1 MNFYGSV
8 GYIMAGSGIQSLL
21 ELIYAEHTVP
31 HIFFAK
37 AFTRATRAPPLN
49 WLLCRK
55 RFNIFLISDMSFETR
70 EQHKALLSTL
80 MKKDYPDAMKIL

>member
-37 AFTRATRAPPLN
+37 AFTRATRAPVN
-49 WLLCRK
+49 
-55 RFNIFLISDMSFETR
+55 SSSSFKLATL
-70 EQHKALLSTL
+70 QKAF
-80 MKKDYPDAMKIL
+80 

>member
-31 HIFFAK
+31 HIF
-37 AFTRATRAPPLN
+37 
-49 WLLCRK
+49 LLR
-55 RFNIFLISDMSFETR
+55 R
-70 EQHKALLSTL
+70 LLVQL
-80 MKKDYPDAMKIL
+80 ELLL